1 MNYLRLT
8 VPQKELLITI
18 PMMDGYWESG
28 AFDYTKFIR
37 SCLVIYHS
45 LVSGPKGA
53 GGLLLNMKNGF
64 KKQFF

>member
-1 MNYLRLT
+1 
-8 VPQKELLITI
+8 
-18 PMMDGYWESG
+18 MDGYWESG

-53 GGLLLNMKNGF
+53 GWLLLNIKNGF
-64 KKQFF
+64 KKQFLKIEKPLNGLTKNKFI